1 MERIAL
7 PSTLMAHRNVEQL
20 LGRLLTDPA
29 RRRFAEAP
37 ERCLAALSQEG
48 LELSAVEV
56 EALAMTDPDSLRAL
70 AERLDRR
77 LRKVDEQ

>member
-1 MERIAL
+1 M
-7 PSTLMAHRNVEQL
+7 THRNVEQL

-29 RRRFAEAP
+29 LRRRFGESP
-37 ERCLAALSQEG
+37 EQCLAVLSQQG

-56 EALAMTDPDSLRAL
+56 EALATTDADSLETL

-77 LRKVDEQ
+77 LRKADER

>member
-1 MERIAL
+1 
-7 PSTLMAHRNVEQL
+7 MAHRNVEQL

-29 RRRFAEAP
+29 VRRRFAEAP

-56 EALAMTDPDSLRAL
+56 EALATTDPDSLRAL

>member
-1 MERIAL
+1 
-7 PSTLMAHRNVEQL
+7 MAHRNVEQL

-29 RRRFAEAP
+29 LRRRFAEAP

-56 EALAMTDPDSLRAL
+56 EALATTAPDSLRAL
-70 AERLDRR
+70 AERRDRR

>member
-1 MERIAL
+1 
-7 PSTLMAHRNVEQL
+7 MAHRNVEQL

-29 RRRFAEAP
+29 LRRRFAEAS
-37 ERCLAALSQEG
+37 ERYLAALSQER

-56 EALAMTDPDSLRAL
+56 EALATTDPDSLRAL